1 MTLGTQCPSTE
12 ITSWHA
18 GHQCDGCPTD
28 RLGTHKQLA
37 DVHLPALAA
46 MRKGRLVT
54 FDRGIANALR
64 PADRAIIELLPIT

>member
-1 MTLGTQCPSTE
+1 MPINGNHELACGPSMR
-12 ITSWHA
+12 WMP
-18 GHQCDGCPTD
+18 DGPA
-28 RLGTHKQLA
+28 RYPQAAA
-37 DVHLPALAA
+37 DVHLAALAA